1 MIVNV
6 CASSISREPAKQYP
20 TYCYYPTRSEK
31 KPSKPSAAQKS
42 LSREKAGKP
51 PSVKAKVKQFLQKIR
66 RLIAGKIAKAS
77 MKA

>member
-6 CASSISREPAKQYP
+6 CASSISREPVKQY
-20 TYCYYPTRSEK
+20 TNYYYETSSERK
-31 KPSKPSAAQKS
+31 TSKPSTERKC

-51 PSVKAKVKQFLQKIR
+51 LSVKAKAKKFLQKIR
-66 RLIAGKIAKAS
+66 RLIAGRIAKAS